1 MAVNY
6 EDPRLQ
12 AVEDERKDQLTESK
26 EIYNDL
32 IAESERVY
40 KDKAAATEAWE
51 KQQKEVQQEQTD
63 FTIQQLEQQKQQTE
77 KDYIKEQSAAYV
89 DWQKQSGKYGANAEA
104 MAAQGMAGTGYGES
118 SQVSMYNAYQNRVA
132 IAREAFTQA
141 VTDLDTAIASA
152 KMQNNAAM
160 AEIAFNAF
168 QQRLELTLNSLL
180 NRQNLIL
187 GLEDKK
193 AQINNTYDNKWLQVL
208 DQLNTEA
215 ALVEQQR
222 QFDANLLEEQRQ
234 FDAKRDEDTAL
245 EDAKAQIATLLA
257 KIQELQ
263 QIGNTGNT
271 GETDLDGAMNEQNSG
286 NTASIPGNISLGIAL
301 TNPMGIDMSAM
312 KNAIDGTKGTTST
325 PANNVGTATGGVD
338 EYDDLK
344 TLYPDGRITN
354 RKVWLMLVDEYGE
367 AKLKKMGFQF
377 VQSGSTGGS
386 GGPGG
391 RINQKFE
398 VV

>member
-77 KDYIKEQSAAYV
+77 KDYIKEQSASYV

-104 MAAQGMAGTGYGES
+104 MAAQGMAGTGYSES

-193 AQINNTYDNKWLQVL
+193 AQINSTYDNKWLQVL

-234 FDAKRDEDTAL
+234 FDAKREEDTAL
-245 EDAKAQIATLLA
+245 EDAKTQIATLLA

-263 QIGNTGNT
+263 QIINTGPDAP
-271 GETDLDGAMNEQNSG
+271 ETEWKEPTIPTRLPGVDTSALDNAMKALNSG
-286 NTASIPGNISLGIAL
+286 NTGAIGGNAE
-301 TNPMGIDMSAM
+301 
-312 KNAIDGTKGTTST
+312 
-325 PANNVGTATGGVD
+325 TGGVD

>member
-12 AVEDERKDQLTESK
+12 AVEDERKEQLTESK

-40 KDKAAATEAWE
+40 KDKTAATEAWE

-63 FTIQQLEQQKQQTE
+63 FTIQQIEQQKQQTE
-77 KDYIKEQSAAYV
+77 KDYIKEQSASYV

-104 MAAQGMAGTGYGES
+104 MAAQGMAGTGYSES

-193 AQINNTYDNKWLQVL
+193 AQINSTYDNKWLQVL

-215 ALVEQQR
+215 ALAEQQR

-234 FDAKRDEDTAL
+234 QRRSL
-245 EDAKAQIATLLA
+245 VPGPNAQRKPEPLHDLPAA
-257 KIQELQ
+257 
-263 QIGNTGNT
+263 GAVHRHRGRRH
-271 GETDLDGAMNEQNSG
+271 GERHPE
-286 NTASIPGNISLGIAL
+286 PGHRHCL
-301 TNPMGIDMSAM
+301 
-312 KNAIDGTKGTTST
+312 
-325 PANNVGTATGGVD
+325 
-338 EYDDLK
+338 
-344 TLYPDGRITN
+344 
-354 RKVWLMLVDEYGE
+354 
-367 AKLKKMGFQF
+367 
-377 VQSGSTGGS
+377 
-386 GGPGG
+386 
-391 RINQKFE
+391 
-398 VV
+398 